1 MKRMWIAFGLIIS
14 IIFICVFEMN
24 TVKNLTN
31 NFQNKIESV
40 EYSVEN
46 EEIESAIE
54 KIEDVNSSFS
64 KNYKFFAV
72 FVPHEKVDEIGLS
85 ITSAKTSL
93 ECDEKAQFL
102 LESRRARQNLKN
114 LCETE
119 SIKMQNIL

>member
-24 TVKNLTN
+24 NVKKLTN
-31 NFQNKIESV
+31 DFENKIESV
-40 EYSVEN
+40 EDCVKN
-46 EEIESAIE
+46 EEIENAVKE
-54 KIEDVNSSFS
+54 IEDVEISFNN
-64 KNYKFFAV
+64 NYKFFAI

-93 ECDEKAQFL
+93 ECDEKVQFL
-102 LESRRARQNLKN
+102 LESRRARQSLRN

-119 SIKMQNIL
+119 SVKMQNIL